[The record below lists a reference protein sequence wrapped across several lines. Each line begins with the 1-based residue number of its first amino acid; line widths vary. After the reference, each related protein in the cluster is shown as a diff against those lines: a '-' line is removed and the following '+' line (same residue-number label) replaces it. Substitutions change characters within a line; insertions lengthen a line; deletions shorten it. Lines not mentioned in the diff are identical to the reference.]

1 MSKILPVLLLMFA
14 MFFSGCAVSEP
25 TGTPRKNQMSEK
37 LPVTR
42 VVLYQNGIGY
52 FERNGR
58 IDQDSVTLNV
68 RQDQIN
74 DFLKS
79 LTVIDKSKGSVLN
92 ITLPV
97 EKKTQDKLADIPKQ
111 VRNTSGLLG
120 VFSVFRGAFVTIGLI
135 KNRSFSGRI
144 VGVENI
150 KSSQENISLQGSS
163 ESLSGWRVTL
173 MKENGMMG
181 VYPVEYIKTLTI
193 NDRNLEIGLEKSLDI
208 SLGKGEW
215 KPVQLT
221 VHFSHAKTHDLFMSY
236 IVEMPKWK
244 PSYRLVALKN
254 NEVLIQGW
262 AIVDNVSGQD
272 WENVKLS
279 LISGTPLSFKYDLH
293 SPRFIRRVDLGPN
306 DNEMSVAPTTEGS
319 GYAMELSSAGSGDG
333 AQSYDEEES
342 EERSYS
348 KSKKS
353 RSYKRSNK
361 MMSAPQMQKEYRV
374 DYAAIAQKITS
385 QATGKSVGALFRYD
399 ITNPITVK
407 DNSATMVP
415 IVNSKI
421 KGNLVWLF
429 RLNERS
435 EPYRAVYFKNSTSS
449 TLEKGPVALYSE
461 NSFVGEGLMERQES
475 GATTFITFAIDSGV
489 SLEIDDSEVTT
500 PISILKINYG
510 KITSQ
515 FKYTKT
521 SKFTVKNNKKTDGIA
536 YVRKSKISNY
546 HLDSPKKGVIETDQ
560 YYYIPVK
567 VAKQGK
573 TTVDLK
579 LSTNVTRT
587 LSFSSSLGM
596 DSLKFYMTGD
606 DVKPEVRKSLET
618 FFAYRKR
625 QGELKNKQ
633 NRLQRKYRTIERDQ
647 NRLRD
652 NIDLLRKTKGNRALL
667 KKQIA
672 KLVKLSNALGKI
684 SATIVKSDDEI
695 ADIQAKIGPLLEKI
709 NL

>member
-1 MSKILPVLLLMFA
+1 MSKKIPVLLLMFA
-14 MFFSGCAVSEP
+14 MFFSGCAVSNQTVKPE
-25 TGTPRKNQMSEK
+25 KKQMSEK

-52 FERNGR
+52 FERNGS

-79 LTVIDKSKGSVLN
+79 LTVIDKSKGDILN

-120 VFSVFRGAFVTIGLI
+120 VFNVFRGAFVTIGLI
-135 KNRSFSGRI
+135 KNKSFSGRI

-150 KSSQENISLQGSS
+150 KSSQENISLQSGS
-163 ESLSGWRVTL
+163 ETLSGWRVTL
-173 MKENGMMG
+173 MKDNGMMG
-181 VYPVEYIKTLTI
+181 VYPAEYIQTLTI

-221 VHFSHAKTHDLFMSY
+221 VHFSHAKKHDLFMSY

-244 PSYRLVALKN
+244 PSYRLVALEN

-262 AIVDNVSGQD
+262 AIVDNVSGQE
-272 WENVKLS
+272 WKNVKLS

-293 SPRFIRRVDLGPN
+293 SPRFVNRVDLGPN
-306 DNEMSVAPTTEGS
+306 ENEMSVAPTTEGS
-319 GYAMELSSAGSGDG
+319 AYAMEKASDG
-333 AQSYDEEES
+333 AEQELYDEDKS
-342 EERSYS
+342 NKRTHSR
-348 KSKKS
+348 SKKS
-353 RSYKRSNK
+353 RPHKSSSN
-361 MMSAPQMQKEYRV
+361 MMSAPMMQKEYEV
-374 DYAAIAQKITS
+374 DYAAIAQKIKP

-407 DNSATMVP
+407 DNSSTMVP

-421 KGNLVWLF
+421 KGSLVWLF

-435 EPYRAVYFKNSTSS
+435 EPYRAVYFKNSTTS
-449 TLEKGPVALYSE
+449 TLEKGPVALYSK

-489 SLEIDDSEVTT
+489 SLETIESEVTT
-500 PISILKINYG
+500 PTSILKISYG

-536 YVRKSKISNY
+536 YVRKGKIANY
-546 HLDSPKKGVIETDQ
+546 HLEHPKEGVIETDE
-560 YYYIPVK
+560 YYYIPVN

-573 TTVDLK
+573 ATVDLK
-579 LSTNVTRT
+579 LSTNTTRT

-606 DVKPEVRKSLET
+606 DVKPEVRKALET
-618 FFAYRKR
+618 FFSYRKR
-625 QGELKNKQ
+625 QGELKNEK
-633 NRLQRKYRTIERDQ
+633 NRLHEKYRNWERDQ

-652 NIDLLRKTKGNRALL
+652 NIELLRKTKGNKALL
-667 KKQIA
+667 QKQIA
-672 KLVKLSNALGKI
+672 KLVKLSNKLSKI

-695 ADIQAKIGPLLEKI
+695 ADIEAKIGPLLEKI